1 MFLFF
6 FFFFFEEEKTEIY
19 IQLYT
24 GVQGLATEK
33 MRENIGNNKNLF
45 SLSKLKNKRMKGDFN
60 HQVSGC
66 QPRRRSGHM
75 VGGTVFGG
83 IHGMN
88 GPLE

>member
-1 MFLFF
+1 
-6 FFFFFEEEKTEIY
+6 
-19 IQLYT
+19 
-24 GVQGLATEK
+24 

-60 HQVSGC
+60 YQISGC
-66 QPRRRSGHM
+66 QPRRQSGHM

-88 GPLE
+88 GPLGTTELKIGGG